1 MLATDGVPPW
11 LRRALSDRTRGPVA
25 LTGHVL
31 TMPERHSASPGMGC
45 LWQLRSESAI
55 SVVFVPRYPKLKI
68 TPLVPCPQLPLDGIT
83 SGVFP
88 YLSGSV
94 RADQLRSVVMAYESV
109 IVPGR
114 PGAKLAAEIPGVL
127 VDPAMYVPQAKAEPD
142 LLFDYDEWLI
152 RQRAAGV
159 PLVLTGTPRIRNND
173 ISELQKALARWD
185 TIDEP
190 TLAVLPLEP
199 WWLRRQQG
207 LPRLIEAVRSAA
219 RPVALVLLHQYNGLD
234 IKGAV
239 AGLLEFIS
247 AVRPLPVVLLRSD
260 ISAIGAVAHQ
270 AFAGFVGWSAN
281 TRHGPLPMR
290 RPGGDDERDE
300 SPSVLVPALNDY
312 LKSSKLPALAHIRWM
327 EVLRCDDRECRG
339 DSLLRIAD
347 LAETDLRDGRT
358 LANLHNLASTEQ
370 LARRV
375 FAAADPR
382 VAWWEA
388 CNIGAKG
395 IASLAGN
402 GVSLPLHRWTRQWLE
417 LGSPAHDY
425 QPVG

>member
-1 MLATDGVPPW
+1 
-11 LRRALSDRTRGPVA
+11 
-25 LTGHVL
+25 
-31 TMPERHSASPGMGC
+31 
-45 LWQLRSESAI
+45 
-55 SVVFVPRYPKLKI
+55 LKI

-83 SGVFP
+83 SGIFP
-88 YLSGSV
+88 YLGGSV

-109 IVPGR
+109 IVPGKQ
-114 PGAKLAAEIPGVL
+114 GAKLATEIPGVL
-127 VDPAMYVPQAKAEPD
+127 VDPAVYAPQAETRPEP
-142 LLFDYDEWLI
+142 LFDYDEWLT
-152 RQRAAGV
+152 RQQAAGV
-159 PLVLTGTPRIRNND
+159 PLILTDTPRIRNND
-173 ISELQKALARWD
+173 VSALQKALARWD

-190 TLAVLPLEP
+190 TLVVLPLEP

-207 LPRLIEAVRSAA
+207 LPHLIEEVRSAA
-219 RPVALVLLHQYNGLD
+219 RPIALVLLHQYNGLD

-281 TRHGPLPMR
+281 TRHGPLPM
-290 RPGGDDERDE
+290 PMPKSDDERDE

-312 LKSSKLPALAHIRWM
+312 LKTSKLPVFARIRRP

-347 LAETDLRDGRT
+347 LSETDLRDGRM
-358 LANLHNLASTEQ
+358 LACLHNLASTEQ

-375 FAAADPR
+375 FAAEDPR
-382 VAWWEA
+382 ESWWEA
-388 CNIGAKG
+388 CNAGAKT
-395 IASLAGN
+395 IASLAGS
-402 GVSLPLHRWTRQWLE
+402 GVSLPLHRWLRQWLE
-417 LGSPAHDY
+417 LGSPSHDY

>member
-1 MLATDGVPPW
+1 M
-11 LRRALSDRTRGPVA
+11 
-25 LTGHVL
+25 
-31 TMPERHSASPGMGC
+31 
-45 LWQLRSESAI
+45 
-55 SVVFVPRYPKLKI
+55 FVPRYPKLKI
-68 TPLVPCPQLPLDGIT
+68 TPLVPCPQLPLEGIT
-83 SGVFP
+83 AGIFP
-88 YLSGSV
+88 YLGGSIG
-94 RADQLRSVVMAYESV
+94 ADQLRSLVMAYESV

-114 PGAKLAAEIPGVL
+114 QGAKQAAQIPGVL
-127 VDPAMYVPQAKAEPD
+127 VDPAMYIPQAKAEPD

-159 PLVLTGTPRIRNND
+159 PLILTDTPRIRNND

-190 TLAVLPLEP
+190 TLVVLPLEP
-199 WWLRRQQG
+199 WWLRRQHG
-207 LPRLIEAVRSAA
+207 LPRLIEAVRSAG
-219 RPVALVLLHQYNGLD
+219 RPVALVVLHQYNGLD
-234 IKGAV
+234 VKGAV

-270 AFAGFVGWSAN
+270 AFAGFIGWSSN

-290 RPGGDDERDE
+290 RPGGDDEQDE
-300 SPSVLVPALNDY
+300 SPSVFVPALNDY
-312 LKSSKLPALAHIRWM
+312 LKSSKLPALAHIRWL

-347 LAETDLRDGRT
+347 LAETDLRASRT

-375 FAAADPR
+375 LAAADPR
-382 VAWWEA
+382 EAWREA
-388 CNIGAKG
+388 CNAGTKT
-395 IASLAGN
+395 IASLTER
-402 GVSLPLHRWTRQWLE
+402 GVSLPLPRWLRQWLE
-417 LGSPAHDY
+417 LGSPSHDY

>member
-1 MLATDGVPPW
+1 
-11 LRRALSDRTRGPVA
+11 
-25 LTGHVL
+25 
-31 TMPERHSASPGMGC
+31 MPERNGVSSGMGY
-45 LWQLRSESAI
+45 LWQLI
-55 SVVFVPRYPKLKI
+55 SGSTLCLSFVPRYPKLKI
-68 TPLVPCPQLPLDGIT
+68 TPLVPCPQLPLDGIA
-83 SGVFP
+83 SGIFP
-88 YLSGSV
+88 YLGGSV
-94 RADQLRSVVMAYESV
+94 RADQLRSVAAAYESV

-114 PGAKLAAEIPGVL
+114 PGAKLAAKIPGVL
-127 VDPAMYVPQAKAEPD
+127 IDPATYVPQARTEPET
-142 LLFDYDEWLI
+142 LFDYDGWLM

-159 PLVLTGTPRIRNND
+159 PLILTDTPRIRNND

-190 TLAVLPLEP
+190 TLVVLPLEP
-199 WWLRRQQG
+199 WWLRAG
-207 LPRLIEAVRSAA
+207 LPRLIEEVRLAG
-219 RPVALVLLHQYNGLD
+219 RPVALVLLHRYNGLD

-281 TRHGPLPMR
+281 SRHGPLPMR
-290 RPGGDDERDE
+290 RPESDDERDD

-312 LKSSKLPALAHIRWM
+312 LKTSKLPVFARIRRPD
-327 EVLRCDDRECRG
+327 VVRCDDRVCRG

-347 LAETDLRDGRT
+347 LYETSRQDGRM
-358 LANLHNLASTEQ
+358 LACWHNLASTEQ

-375 FAAADPR
+375 FAAADPQD
-382 VAWWEA
+382 AWWEA
-388 CNIGAKG
+388 CHAGATS
-395 IASLAGN
+395 IASLAES
-402 GVSLPLHRWTRQWLE
+402 GVSLLLPRWLRQWLE

-425 QPVG
+425 RSVG